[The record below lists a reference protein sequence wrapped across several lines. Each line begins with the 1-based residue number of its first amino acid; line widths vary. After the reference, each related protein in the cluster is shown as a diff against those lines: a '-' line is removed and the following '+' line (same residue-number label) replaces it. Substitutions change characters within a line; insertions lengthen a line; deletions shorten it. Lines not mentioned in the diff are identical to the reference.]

1 MRCRHSIWR
10 HALMGS
16 LLVALAAADGA
27 SAAGPAAKAASQAA
41 KPVGDPV
48 HGKAVFARCAA
59 CHSVVVGQSRLG
71 PNLAGV
77 VGRPAASVSGF
88 RYSPAMQKSKLVW
101 TRETLDRYLAAPATV
116 VTGTFMAFPGM
127 PDARDRTD
135 LIAYLA
141 STGATTG
148 AKKP

>member
-1 MRCRHSIWR
+1 
-10 HALMGS
+10 MGS
-16 LLVALAAADGA
+16 LLIALAAGGGA
-27 SAAGPAAKAASQAA
+27 TAAEKGAKAT
-41 KPVGDPV
+41 GDPV

-71 PNLAGV
+71 PTLAGV
-77 VGRPAASVSGF
+77 VGRPAATVPGF

-127 PDARDRTD
+127 RDARDRAD
-135 LIAYLA
+135 LIAYL
-141 STGATTG
+141 STLGGATG
-148 AKKP
+148 AKGR